1 MVVNLCI
8 KLLHIGSSLFSK
20 YEHDNRPMIVV
31 AGVRDPHTGSSITS
45 EYWDFTVP
53 DSVWEDTSK

>member
-1 MVVNLCI
+1 MHHTNTFV
-8 KLLHIGSSLFSK
+8 LFSK

-31 AGVRDPHTGSSITS
+31 AGVRDPHTGSAITS